1 MTSIVSQEERRMWD
15 KLDNE
20 TPKAYTAFSMWLLLS
35 DIDLDPKEHRTIN
48 NLTRKMGY
56 SDSKMLREWRKK
68 YNWDQRTK
76 VYDMA
81 VGAKIVDK
89 GIASLDTYK
98 RFVLQKTS
106 DTLAEIFTLLREQ
119 LRIQRDKSVRGEE
132 ISLKDLQIM
141 VNIFE
146 KIDTSARRLAG
157 LPTNFTAVQATS
169 TIDKDEEV
177 FIIGEVDHGSLEN
190 SQE

>member
-1 MTSIVSQEERRMWD
+1 MTSIVSQEDRRLWD

-20 TPKAYTAFSMWLLLS
+20 TPKAYTAFSMWILLN
-35 DIDLDPKEHRTIN
+35 DTDLDSKEHRTIN

-68 YNWDQRTK
+68 YNWDARTK
-76 VYDMA
+76 AYDMA

-89 GIASLDTYK
+89 GVTSLETYQ

-106 DTLAEIFTLLREQ
+106 DMLAELFTLLREQ
-119 LRIQRDKSVRGEE
+119 MRLQRDKSIRGEE
-132 ISLKDLQIM
+132 ISLKDLSTM
-141 VNIFE
+141 VGIFE

-157 LPTNFTAVQATS
+157 LPTNFTTVQAPAR
-169 TIDKDEEV
+169 IDDKDEV
-177 FIIGEVDHGSLEN
+177 FIIGEVDHGSVEN
-190 SQE
+190 EQE